1 VRQCKRQLKDG
12 ASEVFTRGKKTKGK
26 DEGQTKEAE
35 MFEQIERLQME
46 QEWHQ
51 KSFCCSDADVCQMS
65 IRLTGG
71 VNQVDR

>member
-35 MFEQIERLQME
+35 LFQ
-46 QEWHQ
+46 
-51 KSFCCSDADVCQMS
+51 
-65 IRLTGG
+65 
-71 VNQVDR
+71 